1 MRGAVEELNA
11 GLRWLPVWPFYVIGF
26 VPAGLYL
33 WLALENRLG
42 ADPLKVLEHE
52 LGLIALQL
60 LIATLAVTPLREQT
74 RINLLRFRRML
85 GLMAFYYVLM
95 HFSVWLL
102 LDRQLAWGEIVADL
116 TKRPYVILGFMGLL
130 LLIPLALTSW
140 DGAVRRLGGAAWR
153 RLHKLVY
160 PAAALGAVHFVWLV
174 KAWPPE
180 PLVYAAIVLALLGYR
195 ALPTRMRRPRR
206 VVMG

>member
-1 MRGAVEELNA
+1 MRGAVEALNA
-11 GLRWLPVWPFYVIGF
+11 GLRWLPVWPFYVVGF
-26 VPAGLYL
+26 VPAGTYL
-33 WLALENRLG
+33 WLALETRLG

-85 GLMAFYYVLM
+85 GLMAFYYVAM

-116 TKRPYVILGFMGLL
+116 TKRPYVILGFTGLL

-153 RLHKLVY
+153 RLHKLIY

-174 KAWPPE
+174 KAWPLE

-195 ALPTRMRRPRR
+195 ALPARMRRPRR